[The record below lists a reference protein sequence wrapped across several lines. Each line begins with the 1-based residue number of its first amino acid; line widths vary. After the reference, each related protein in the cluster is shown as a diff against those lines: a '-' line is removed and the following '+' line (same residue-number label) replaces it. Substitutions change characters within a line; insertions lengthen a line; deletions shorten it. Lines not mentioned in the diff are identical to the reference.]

1 MIVYPKALEFQGLYH
16 VDVGE
21 AYQKY
26 TFYFFAKGST
36 FGENLKQDLI
46 EAKLLSVLCD
56 SSADSVIMQNKVV
69 YGLYFA
75 LKSID
80 LDQYVSK
87 IFVTKTGHK
96 NTK

>member
-1 MIVYPKALEFQGLYH
+1 
-16 VDVGE
+16 
-21 AYQKY
+21 
-26 TFYFFAKGST
+26 
-36 FGENLKQDLI
+36 
-46 EAKLLSVLCD
+46 
-56 SSADSVIMQNKVV
+56 MQNKVV

-96 NTK
+96 NTKWKINVKKSFSVYLFSADKTDQIWY

>member
-1 MIVYPKALEFQGLYH
+1 MLGRRFRKIGLATNLFFCI
-16 VDVGE
+16 GE
-21 AYQKY
+21 RLRRK
-26 TFYFFAKGST
+26 
-36 FGENLKQDLI
+36 LKQDLI